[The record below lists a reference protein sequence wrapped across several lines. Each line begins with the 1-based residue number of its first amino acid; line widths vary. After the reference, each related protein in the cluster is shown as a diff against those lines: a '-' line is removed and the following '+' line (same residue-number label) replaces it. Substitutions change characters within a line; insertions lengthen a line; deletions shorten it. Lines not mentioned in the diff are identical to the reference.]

1 MDSPH
6 CYKDINF
13 LNEPKQLYLKPE
25 SAKFLTV
32 GTLQY
37 KFGVF
42 SSYFAHYGNET
53 YLSK

>member
-32 GTLQY
+32 GPLQY
-37 KFGVF
+37 KFRVF
-42 SSYFAHYGNET
+42 NVMFCS
-53 YLSK
+53 LRK